1 MRVLIGY
8 CLLFILLALMSCRQ
22 EADTPP
28 VSLVPAITFKGLTK
42 RTPLR
47 PGPQANFVGDNANTL

>member
-22 EADTPP
+22 EANTPP
-28 VSLVPAITFKGLTK
+28 SSVPVIPFKGLPK
-42 RTPLR
+42 GTPLS
-47 PGPQANFVGDNANTL
+47 PGPQANFVEDNANTL